1 MIVDELHVAGGA
13 VREAE
18 DDAPIGP
25 HRDAPE
31 ALAVAFQRMQ
41 PEAGKIHVLH
51 GSSRLQSRQDVLD
64 LLDLLRCQPA
74 AVARFVESL
83 QPAVLETADHRS
95 ARVYGDKCQ
104 LSIAFSPDSGQRP
117 RRRRKPAASSVTIT
131 VAGAQ
136 FNQNVLSPP
145 MASTR
150 AIDSRRY
157 LLHQSAV
164 YLEILAPPSP
174 PPLTPPPVRDVMLG
188 VQSYDCARP
197 DDGGACALWR
207 NEPEARRAGWNC
219 TNEFEKPCGIRD

>member
-25 HRDAPE
+25 HRDAPA

-104 LSIAFSPDSGQRP
+104 LSIAFSPHSGQRP
-117 RRRRKPAASSVTIT
+117 RRRPKPAASSVTIT

-145 MASTR
+145 MASGGLSTR
-150 AIDSRRY
+150 ADTCSTNR
-157 LLHQSAV
+157 
-164 YLEILAPPSP
+164 PSTLRSSHP
-174 PPLTPPPVRDVMLG
+174 SLPLTPPPVRDVMLG

-219 TNEFEKPCGIRD
+219 TNEFEKPF